1 MAIKIGFVTDLLVDS
16 QLVRTFYAKNWKK
29 KIALSEKV
37 FYEWQFIHTPNSDGK
52 DHLTGDLDKG
62 PPLMRN

>member
-37 FYEWQFIHTPNSDGK
+37 FYE
-52 DHLTGDLDKG
+52 
-62 PPLMRN
+62 